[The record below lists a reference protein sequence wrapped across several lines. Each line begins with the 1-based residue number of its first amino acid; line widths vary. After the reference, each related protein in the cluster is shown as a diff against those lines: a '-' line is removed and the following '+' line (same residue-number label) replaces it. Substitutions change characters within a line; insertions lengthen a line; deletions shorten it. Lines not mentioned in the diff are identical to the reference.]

1 MDSQAIQVCLNK
13 KFSMKF
19 YWFFLKDFPDKKEI
33 VVLMVALVLLDYLV
47 NTYVISRNIGSIV
60 LFK

>member
-1 MDSQAIQVCLNK
+1 VDSQAIQVCLNK
-13 KFSMKF
+13 QFSMKF
-19 YWFFLKDFPDKKEI
+19 YCFFLKDFLDKKEI

-47 NTYVISRNIGSIV
+47 NTYVIFRNIGYIV